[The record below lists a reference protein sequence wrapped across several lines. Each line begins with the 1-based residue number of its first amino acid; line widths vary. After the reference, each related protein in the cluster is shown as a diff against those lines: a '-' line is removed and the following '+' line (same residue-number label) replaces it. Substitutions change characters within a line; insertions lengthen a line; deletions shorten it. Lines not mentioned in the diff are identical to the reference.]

1 MNHSQK
7 FDKQNFD
14 KLIVGFKGEAL
25 EKNVGRKNFD
35 ESLAIHQNHQSFS
48 PSNFALYG
56 ISNDDAQS
64 GGSILCS

>member
-7 FDKQNFD
+7 FDEQNFD

-35 ESLAIHQNHQSFS
+35 ESLAIPQNCLSFS
-48 PSNFALYG
+48 PSSFCAIQY
-56 ISNDDAQS
+56 
-64 GGSILCS
+64 